1 MQSYFLCHQ
10 HEIIENQPRDF
21 DIDIETLHDINSVVL
36 LRHDNQLYCY
46 QNRCPHL
53 GIPLNWQPD
62 DFLSIEKTHIQCST
76 HGALFNFT
84 DGQCIMGPC
93 NGDQLTPL
101 TIECDEDDKIWLKV
115 I

>member
-1 MQSYFLCHQ
+1 MQRYFLCQQQDILEAH
-10 HEIIENQPRDF
+10 PRGF
-21 DIDIETLHDINSVVL
+21 DIEIDSVQDPFAVL
-36 LRHDNQLYCY
+36 LIRYDGQLYCY

-62 DFLSIEKTHIQCST
+62 DFLSQEDTHIQCST
-76 HGALFNFT
+76 HGALFNLT

-101 TIECDEDDKIWLKV
+101 VVECDEDDKIWLKV